1 MEWLTPANVVIV
13 ILMSAVGYKTLELLV
28 KKLSLTGTPG
38 TTTMT
43 WLKTN
48 VPVWYAKEWV
58 KASVGGMI
66 LIILLALLNKNLAWW
81 LSGHHPRLLVSL
93 VLLVVLGVFVLKK
106 DYDRTK
112 KWLWRV
118 GFATV
123 LVFGVG
129 GAILEDRHNGEP
141 NLDEVVVG
149 GEQRE
154 ALKEVAQEVEAAM
167 PKISLP
173 TLPSLSPAT
182 YQTPTPVDKIEQAKA
197 SGKVVWS
204 GNVGPQGMWIPFGVL
219 RSIHWRGNAYI
230 QTDTGTTFSGSMDA
244 RPYLPTRENLWF
256 QPTSWTEV
264 VVTKT

>member
-13 ILMSAVGYKTLELLV
+13 ILVSAVGYKTLELLV

-38 TTTMT
+38 TTMT

-48 VPVWYAKEWV
+48 VPVWYAEEWV
-58 KASVGGMI
+58 KASVGGVV

-81 LSGHHPRLLVSL
+81 LSGHHPRLFISL

-112 KWLWRV
+112 KWLWRA
-118 GFATV
+118 GFAIV

-141 NLDEVVVG
+141 NLDKAIVG

-154 ALKEVAQEVEAAM
+154 VLKEVAQEVAAAM
-167 PKISLP
+167 PEISMP
-173 TLPSLSPAT
+173 SFPSLSPAAYT
-182 YQTPTPVDKIEQAKA
+182 APAPAPDTFDATLYTAAPGQWTEIVLQPASQNKMEPFRGEVQIVDSNGNFVYQ
-197 SGKVVWS
+197 
-204 GNVGPQGMWIPFGVL
+204 GP
-219 RSIHWRGNAYI
+219 Y
-230 QTDTGTTFSGSMDA
+230 
-244 RPYLPTRENLWF
+244 RENF
-256 QPTSWTEV
+256 SAKPMSRFFITSLDV
-264 VVTKT
+264 VKIIQMTHRN